1 MNSSILRTHTVTLT
15 FPLIFCTNL
24 RAELRAELCAEFQ
37 ARDHFKEALGREKE
51 AGESKLNQIINQV
64 CDKATVAG
72 QGETLLLKAHIIEE
86 ELERKR
92 RAERQQQMAAVAAAA
107 AAVNNNNNNSYNNN
121 NGGGGGGGQ
130 VIRQRVG
137 TKTVDDEV
145 ATEQAREAR
154 EKVLAAQAVLRVA
167 AVKAKQDRG
176 EAAKVAEFQTKMDQ
190 LQRDLQVS
198 LGLGLHSS

>member
-107 AAVNNNNNNSYNNN
+107 AAVNNNNNNSHNN

-176 EAAKVAEFQTKMDQ
+176 EAAKVAEFQTKMGQ

>member
-1 MNSSILRTHTVTLT
+1 M
-15 FPLIFCTNL
+15 
-24 RAELRAELCAEFQ
+24 
-37 ARDHFKEALGREKE
+37 
-51 AGESKLNQIINQV
+51 
-64 CDKATVAG
+64 AG

-86 ELERKR
+86 ELEKKR
-92 RAERQQQMAAVAAAA
+92 RADRQRQMAAAA
-107 AAVNNNNNNSYNNN
+107 AAAAAINNNNNNNNNNNHYNNN
-121 NGGGGGGGQ
+121 SHNNNGGGGGGQ

-154 EKVLAAQAVLRVA
+154 ENVLAAQAVLRVA

-198 LGLGLHSS
+198 LGRS

>member
-15 FPLIFCTNL
+15 FPLNFCTNL

-121 NGGGGGGGQ
+121 GGGGGGGQ